1 MSVPIRLHVVPKSGT
16 FQAGRD
22 SRARK
27 ETGTFVP
34 SRFRPDCAPAAS
46 RFEVEQ

>member
-1 MSVPIRLHVVPKSGT
+1 MSVPIRLHVVPKNGT
-16 FQAGRD
+16 FEGGRD

-34 SRFRPDCAPAAS
+34 SRFRPDYALAAS
-46 RFEVEQ
+46 PFEVRR